1 VVGAAQHLKATSA
14 MCVWQQVMMATWPIP
29 LALTG
34 LKVVDFAVAP
44 WRGAPWA
51 NAMVF
56 GAAFRSRSGKA
67 PNMFALPSPPAFVG
81 APRTP
86 TFTGDQFI
94 APVTPPNFASPFR
107 QHARNSLGN
116 KWWKFQLVNRVFQL
130 FAFCGHDR

>member
-1 VVGAAQHLKATSA
+1 
-14 MCVWQQVMMATWPIP
+14 
-29 LALTG
+29 
-34 LKVVDFAVAP
+34 
-44 WRGAPWA
+44 
-51 NAMVF
+51 
-56 GAAFRSRSGKA
+56 
-67 PNMFALPSPPAFVG
+67 MFALPSPPAFVG

-107 QHARNSLGN
+107 QHARNSFGN

>member
-86 TFTGDQFI
+86 TFTGDQLI
-94 APVTPPNFASPFR
+94 APVTPPSFASPFR
-107 QHARNSLGN
+107 QRARNSLGN
-116 KWWKFQLVNRVFQL
+116 KWWKLQLVNGVFQL